1 MEALKNNS
9 QAIVRALTVAVA
21 VVLQAITMVLVGRYL
36 HEYASWAYVLLE
48 IISFCLCWSHND
60 QESYRQF
67 WCVIVL
73 DFSGDRPVSVLYVG
87 TAKKKQQDAYY
98 DQGDRGEDAPV
109 CAASAGSHGWNCRNC
124 ILIKS
129 RLLDFLESE
138 GFNMYRH
145 TDVKYFPLGEEMLG
159 GNDRGSGKRQRSVI
173 FLEYFIISDGVIW
186 KKVKEVLIE
195 KAKAGIDIRLLIDDF
210 GCLGINTA
218 EFRDELVKS
227 GIRLAVFAPIHK
239 NVDRLSF
246 NYRNHQK
253 ITIVDGNIGY
263 CGGINLADEY
273 ANIIQRF
280 GHWKDTALRLE
291 GEGVW
296 GLTSIFLEMWEVA
309 MGYEITT
316 DYTVYMPT
324 VKMPS
329 DGFVQPFCDGP
340 ANNPNNPA
348 EDVYTHLINKA
359 RDYVYIT
366 TPYLVI
372 DRKMAEDLCRTARSG
387 VDVKIVVPHIYDK
400 WYVYM
405 VNVANYGPLIANGVH
420 VYEYMPGFIHS
431 KTVVCDDECAV
442 CGTINMDYRSF
453 YLHYECGVFTCESSA
468 VADIRDDIHET
479 LKQCQEIYLDEWQSR
494 PWYEK
499 IVQWILHLF
508 APVL

>member
-1 MEALKNNS
+1 M
-9 QAIVRALTVAVA
+9 
-21 VVLQAITMVLVGRYL
+21 
-36 HEYASWAYVLLE
+36 
-48 IISFCLCWSHND
+48 
-60 QESYRQF
+60 
-67 WCVIVL
+67 
-73 DFSGDRPVSVLYVG
+73 
-87 TAKKKQQDAYY
+87 
-98 DQGDRGEDAPV
+98 
-109 CAASAGSHGWNCRNC
+109 
-124 ILIKS
+124 
-129 RLLDFLESE
+129 
-138 GFNMYRH
+138 
-145 TDVKYFPLGEEMLG
+145 
-159 GNDRGSGKRQRSVI
+159 
-173 FLEYFIISDGVIW
+173 
-186 KKVKEVLIE
+186 
-195 KAKAGIDIRLLIDDF
+195 
-210 GCLGINTA
+210 
-218 EFRDELVKS
+218 
-227 GIRLAVFAPIHK
+227 FAPIHK

-273 ANIIQRF
+273 ANIIRRF
-280 GHWKDTALRLE
+280 GNWKDTALRLE

-372 DRKMAEDLCRTARSG
+372 DRKMTEDLCRTARSG
-387 VDVKIVVPHIYDK
+387 VDVKIIVPHIYDK

-499 IVQWILHLF
+499 IIQWVLRLF

>member
-1 MEALKNNS
+1 M
-9 QAIVRALTVAVA
+9 
-21 VVLQAITMVLVGRYL
+21 
-36 HEYASWAYVLLE
+36 
-48 IISFCLCWSHND
+48 
-60 QESYRQF
+60 
-67 WCVIVL
+67 
-73 DFSGDRPVSVLYVG
+73 
-87 TAKKKQQDAYY
+87 
-98 DQGDRGEDAPV
+98 
-109 CAASAGSHGWNCRNC
+109 
-124 ILIKS
+124 
-129 RLLDFLESE
+129 
-138 GFNMYRH
+138 
-145 TDVKYFPLGEEMLG
+145 
-159 GNDRGSGKRQRSVI
+159 
-173 FLEYFIISDGVIW
+173 
-186 KKVKEVLIE
+186 
-195 KAKAGIDIRLLIDDF
+195 
-210 GCLGINTA
+210 
-218 EFRDELVKS
+218 
-227 GIRLAVFAPIHK
+227 
-239 NVDRLSF
+239 
-246 NYRNHQK
+246 
-253 ITIVDGNIGY
+253 
-263 CGGINLADEY
+263 
-273 ANIIQRF
+273 
-280 GHWKDTALRLE
+280 
-291 GEGVW
+291 W

-387 VDVKIVVPHIYDK
+387 VDVKIIVPHIYDK
-400 WYVYM
+400 CYVYM

-468 VADIRDDIHET
+468 VADIRDDIYET
-479 LKQCQEIYLDEWQSR
+479 LKQCQEIYLDEWQRR

-499 IVQWILHLF
+499 IIQWVLRLF

>member
-48 IISFCLCWSHND
+48 IISFLLVFGLIND

-73 DFSGDRPVSVLYVG
+73 VFPVTGLFLYYMWG
-87 TAKKKQQDAYY
+87 Q
-98 DQGDRGEDAPV
+98 RR
-109 CAASAGSHGWNCRNC
+109 RNSKTH
-124 ILIKS
+124 ILIREIEAKM
-129 RLLDFLESE
+129 RQYVPHQPEVMEELQELHPYKVQIARFLGSE

-145 TDVKYFPLGEEMLG
+145 TDVKYFPLGEEML
-159 GNDRGSGKRQRSVI
+159 DAMIEDLKKAEKCI

-186 KKVKEVLIE
+186 KRVKEVLIE

-280 GHWKDTALRLE
+280 GHWKETALRLE

-372 DRKMAEDLCRTARSG
+372 DRKMTEDLCRTARSG
-387 VDVKIVVPHIYDK
+387 VDVKIIVPHIYDK

-499 IVQWILHLF
+499 IIQWILRLF